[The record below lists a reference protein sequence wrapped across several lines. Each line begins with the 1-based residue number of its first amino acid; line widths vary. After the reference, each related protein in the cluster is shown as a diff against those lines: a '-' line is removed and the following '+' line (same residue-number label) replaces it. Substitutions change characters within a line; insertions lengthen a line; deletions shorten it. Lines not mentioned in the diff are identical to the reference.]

1 MARAPRPFRRP
12 DTIVSRTSST
22 PIDALLVARDL
33 ILERG
38 GVRVIDR
45 LSFDVGPGLT
55 LVLGGDGRG
64 KSTLLRAMAGMLEP
78 VSGTLIGRGTAP
90 YVPEPNDAAR
100 DGAVARDWLARERAA
115 HAAWDVALEA
125 GLLDAFALREH
136 LDKELFRLS
145 TGSRR
150 KLGLVAAFAAGAT
163 LALLDTPFAGLDG
176 PSRAVLGELLADAA
190 GHTTRGWVVADH
202 ALPPLLA
209 GVRLAG
215 TIDLGE

>member
-1 MARAPRPFRRP
+1 
-12 DTIVSRTSST
+12 VSRTPST
-22 PIDALLVARDL
+22 PSDPLLVARDL
-33 ILERG
+33 VLARG

-64 KSTLLRAMAGMLEP
+64 KTSLLRLMAGALAP
-78 VSGTLIGRGTAP
+78 DAGTLRVRGSVP
-90 YVPEPNDAAR
+90 YAPEPNDAAH
-100 DGAVARDWLARERAA
+100 DEAVALDWLARERAA
-115 HAAWDVALEA
+115 HAGWDVALEA
-125 GLLDAFALREH
+125 DLLEAFALREH
-136 LDKELFRLS
+136 LGKELFRLS

-176 PSRAVLGELLADAA
+176 PSRTVLGELLADAA
-190 GHTTRGWVVADH
+190 GHATRGWVVADH
-202 ALPPLLA
+202 ALPPSLA
-209 GVRLAG
+209 GLRLAG

>member
-1 MARAPRPFRRP
+1 
-12 DTIVSRTSST
+12 VSRTPST
-22 PIDALLVARDL
+22 PSDSLLLARDL
-33 ILERG
+33 VIARG
-38 GVRVIDR
+38 GARVIDR

-55 LVLGGDGRG
+55 LVIGGDGRG
-64 KSTLLRAMAGMLEP
+64 KTTLLRAMAGTLEP
-78 VSGTLIGRGTAP
+78 ASGTLCVRGTAP
-90 YVPEPNDAAR
+90 YAPEPNDAAH
-100 DGAVARDWLARERAA
+100 DEAVARDWLARERAA

-125 GLLDAFALREH
+125 DLVEAFALREH

-150 KLGLVAAFAAGAT
+150 KLGLVAAFAAGAA

-190 GHTTRGWVVADH
+190 GHATRGWVVADH
-202 ALPPLLA
+202 ALPPSIA